1 MLVLQLNSTKITFSL
16 LAPPVGPSILRSS
29 RLRHLI
35 LRLWLSIK
43 MQTQKQV
50 KSMPSTTKKRQYSTF
65 SRQAKNGSPEPQK
78 PGSSLYST
86 VSTPPLSIPVPQ
98 DTPRFAD
105 LGSQNIIHPTLL
117 QTITQDL
124 KFDHMMPVQA

>member
-1 MLVLQLNSTKITFSL
+1 MFPQ
-16 LAPPVGPSILRSS
+16 P
-29 RLRHLI
+29 
-35 LRLWLSIK
+35 LRLYHSVLRLLLQPK

-65 SRQAKNGSPEPQK
+65 SRQARNGSPAPEK
-78 PGSSLYST
+78 PGPYPCSAA
-86 VSTPPLSIPVPQ
+86 STPPLSTPVPQ

-124 KFDHMMPVQA
+124 KFDHMMPVQ